1 MNRGKLFTL
10 SWREKVDLFNKLLFS
25 PLGLHYLCGI
35 VETITLQEL
44 NGRVKS
50 ALLFEMPDAYW
61 VQAEISGISPSSQG
75 HCYLELVQ
83 KDTAGRT
90 FLAKAKANV
99 WRNTWLQL
107 KHYFESE
114 TGETLKVGMKV
125 LLQVT
130 VTFHEVYGYSLV
142 VQDIDP
148 TYTMGDMARRRK
160 EILDQLAKDGVIG
173 LNRELEIPLLP
184 QRIAVISSA
193 TAAGWGD
200 FRNQLTNNVYG
211 FRFYV
216 KLFQAAMQGDD
227 VERSVISALNSVAE
241 HRDDFDL
248 VVIIR
253 GGGAVSELSCFD
265 SYNLAF
271 NIANFPL
278 PVITGIGHERDD
290 TVADTVAHTKVKT
303 PTAAAEFI
311 INRVFDTAQ
320 QLEILSRRLGDAVMN
335 RMSTENVR
343 LERLSQKLPS
353 LFAVLKVRHEQM
365 LENIWNRSVTGVRNL
380 LTVKSHKLELAEK
393 SIAAADPALI
403 LKRGFSLTRVN
414 GHVVKCASD
423 LKKGDILTT
432 VLADGTVESEII

>member
-1 MNRGKLFTL
+1 M
-10 SWREKVDLFNKLLFS
+10 EA
-25 PLGLHYLCGI
+25 
-35 VETITLQEL
+35 ITLLEL
-44 NGRVKS
+44 NGRVRS
-50 ALLFEMPDAYW
+50 TLQFEMPDAYW
-61 VQAEISGISPSSQG
+61 VQAEISSISPSGQG

-83 KDTAGRT
+83 KDATGRN
-90 FLAKAKANV
+90 FLAKAKANI
-99 WRNTWLQL
+99 WRGTWLKL
-107 KHYFESE
+107 KPYFEAQ

-160 EILDQLAKDGVIG
+160 EILEQLEKDGVIG
-173 LNRELEIPLLP
+173 LNRELEIPALP

-200 FRNQLTNNVYG
+200 FRNQLDGNIYG

-216 KLFQAAMQGDD
+216 KLFPAAMQGDD
-227 VERSVISALNSVAE
+227 VERSVISALNAVAMRRE
-241 HRDDFDL
+241 DFD
-248 VVIIR
+248 VVIIIR

-290 TVADTVAHTKVKT
+290 TVADVVAHTKVKT

-311 INRVFDTAQ
+311 INRVFDTASE
-320 QLEILSRRLGDAVMN
+320 LENLTR
-335 RMSTENVR
+335 RMSDAITEKMNAEKVR
-343 LERLSQKLPS
+343 IERMSQKLPS
-353 LFAVLKVRHEQM
+353 LFAVLKTLQEQV
-365 LENIWNRSVTGVRNL
+365 LETLWIRSVNGVRNM
-380 LTVKSHKLELAEK
+380 LTAQAHKLEIVDK
-393 SIAAADPALI
+393 SLAAADPQVI
-403 LKRGFSLTRVN
+403 LKRGYSLTRLN
-414 GHVVKCASD
+414 GRAVKCASD
-423 LKKGDILTT
+423 LKKGDRLTT
-432 VLADGTVESEII
+432 VFADGSVESEII

>member
-1 MNRGKLFTL
+1 M
-10 SWREKVDLFNKLLFS
+10 EA
-25 PLGLHYLCGI
+25 
-35 VETITLQEL
+35 ITLLEL

-50 ALLFEMPDAYW
+50 TLQFEMPDAYW
-61 VQAEISGISPSSQG
+61 VQAEISSISPSGQG

-83 KDTAGRT
+83 KDATGRN
-90 FLAKAKANV
+90 FLAKAKANI
-99 WRNTWLQL
+99 WRGTWLKL
-107 KHYFESE
+107 KPYFEAQ

-142 VQDIDP
+142 VQEIDP

-160 EILDQLAKDGVIG
+160 EILEQLEKDGVIG
-173 LNRELEIPLLP
+173 LNRELEIPALP

-200 FRNQLTNNVYG
+200 FRDQLANNIYG

-216 KLFQAAMQGDD
+216 KLFPAAMQGDD
-227 VERSVISALNSVAE
+227 VERSVISALNAVALR
-241 HRDDFDL
+241 RDDFD
-248 VVIIR
+248 VVIIIR

-290 TVADTVAHTKVKT
+290 TVADVVAHTKVKT

-311 INRVFDTAQ
+311 INKVFDTASE
-320 QLEILSRRLGDAVMN
+320 LENLTRRMGDAISERMN
-335 RMSTENVR
+335 AEKVR
-343 LERLSQKLPS
+343 IERLSQKLPS
-353 LFAVLKVRHEQM
+353 LFAVLKTRQEQI
-365 LENIWNRSVTGVRNL
+365 LETIWIRSVNGVRNM
-380 LTVKSHKLELAEK
+380 LTAQTHKLEIVDKTL
-393 SIAAADPALI
+393 AAADPAVI
-403 LKRGFSLTRVN
+403 LKRGYSLTKAGGRS
-414 GHVVKCASD
+414 VKCASD
-423 LKKGDILTT
+423 LKKGDRLTT
-432 VLADGTVESEII
+432 VFADGSVESEII

>member
-1 MNRGKLFTL
+1 M
-10 SWREKVDLFNKLLFS
+10 EA
-25 PLGLHYLCGI
+25 
-35 VETITLQEL
+35 ITLLEL

-50 ALLFEMPDAYW
+50 TLQIEMPDAYW
-61 VQAEISGISPSSQG
+61 VQAEISSISPSGQG

-83 KDTAGRT
+83 KDATGRN
-90 FLAKAKANV
+90 FLAKAKANI
-99 WRNTWLQL
+99 WRGTWLKL
-107 KHYFESE
+107 KPYFEAQ

-160 EILDQLAKDGVIG
+160 EILEQLEKDGVIG
-173 LNRELEIPLLP
+173 LNRELEIPALP

-200 FRNQLTNNVYG
+200 FRDQLANNIYG
-211 FRFYV
+211 FRFFV
-216 KLFQAAMQGDD
+216 KLFPAAMQGDD
-227 VERSVISALNSVAE
+227 VERSVISALNAVALR
-241 HRDDFDL
+241 RDDFD
-248 VVIIR
+248 VVIIIR

-290 TVADTVAHTKVKT
+290 TVADVVAHTKVKT

-311 INRVFDTAQ
+311 INRVFDTASE
-320 QLEILSRRLGDAVMN
+320 LENLTR
-335 RMSTENVR
+335 RMSDAIMEKMNAEKVR
-343 LERLSQKLPS
+343 IERMSQKLPS
-353 LFAVLKVRHEQM
+353 LFAVLKTRQEQV
-365 LENIWNRSVTGVRNL
+365 LETLWIRSVNGVRNM
-380 LTVKSHKLELAEK
+380 LTAQAHKLEIVDKTL
-393 SIAAADPALI
+393 AAADPQVI
-403 LKRGFSLTRVN
+403 LKRGYSLTRLN
-414 GHVVKCASD
+414 GRAVKCVSD
-423 LKKGDILTT
+423 LKKGDRLTT
-432 VLADGTVESEII
+432 VFADGSVESEII

>member
-1 MNRGKLFTL
+1 METL
-10 SWREKVDLFNKLLFS
+10 SLL
-25 PLGLHYLCGI
+25 
-35 VETITLQEL
+35 EL

-50 ALLFEMPDAYW
+50 TLQFEMPDAYW
-61 VQAEISGISPSSQG
+61 VQAEISSISPSGQG

-83 KDTAGRT
+83 KDATGRN
-90 FLAKAKANV
+90 FLAKAKANI
-99 WRNTWLQL
+99 WRGTWLKL
-107 KHYFESE
+107 KPYFEAQ

-148 TYTMGDMARRRK
+148 AYTMGDMARRRK
-160 EILDQLAKDGVIG
+160 EILEQLARDGVIG
-173 LNRELEIPLLP
+173 LNKELEIPALP
-184 QRIAVISSA
+184 HRIAVISSA

-200 FRNQLTNNVYG
+200 FRNQLDGNIYG

-216 KLFQAAMQGDD
+216 KLFPALMQGDD
-227 VERSVISALNSVAE
+227 VERSVVLALNAVASR
-241 HRDDFDL
+241 RDDFDL

-290 TVADTVAHTKVKT
+290 TVADVVAHTKVKT

-311 INRVFDTAQ
+311 INRVFDTASE
-320 QLEILSRRLGDAVMN
+320 LENLTR
-335 RMSTENVR
+335 RMSDAITGRMNTENVR
-343 LERLSQKLPS
+343 IERLSQKLPS
-353 LFAVLKVRHEQM
+353 LFAVLRARQEQL
-365 LENIWNRSVTGVRNL
+365 LETVWIRSVNGVRNL
-380 LTVKSHKLELAEK
+380 LTSQTHKLEILDK
-393 SIAAADPALI
+393 TLAAADPAVI
-403 LKRGFSLTRVN
+403 LKRGYSLTRA
-414 GHVVKCASD
+414 GGRVVKCASD
-423 LKKGDILTT
+423 LKKGDRLTT
-432 VLADGTVESEII
+432 VFSDGSVESEII

>member
-1 MNRGKLFTL
+1 MEALTL
-10 SWREKVDLFNKLLFS
+10 L
-25 PLGLHYLCGI
+25 
-35 VETITLQEL
+35 EL

-50 ALLFEMPDAYW
+50 TLQFEMPDAYW
-61 VQAEISGISPSSQG
+61 VQAEISSISPSGQG

-83 KDTAGRT
+83 KDASGRT
-90 FLAKAKANV
+90 FLAKAKANI
-99 WRNTWLQL
+99 WRGTWIRL
-107 KHYFESE
+107 KPYFEAE

-160 EILDQLAKDGVIG
+160 EILEQLTKDGVIG
-173 LNRELEIPLLP
+173 LNRELEIPVLP
-184 QRIAVISSA
+184 DRIAVISSA

-200 FRNQLTNNVYG
+200 FRNQLSGNIYG

-216 KLFQAAMQGDD
+216 KLFPALMQGDD
-227 VERSVISALNSVAE
+227 VENSVIRALDAVAAR
-241 HRDDFDL
+241 RDDFDI

-265 SYNLAF
+265 SYNLAY

-290 TVADTVAHTKVKT
+290 TVADVVAHTKVKT

-311 INRVFDTAQ
+311 ISRVFDTASA
-320 QLEILSRRLGDAVMN
+320 LEELTRRMGDAVSGRMN
-335 RMSTENVR
+335 AENMRM
-343 LERLSQKLPS
+343 ERLSQKLPS
-353 LFAVLKVRHEQM
+353 LFAVLRTRQEQY
-365 LENIWNRSVTGVRNL
+365 LETLDIKMRNGVRNM
-380 LTVKSHKLELAEK
+380 LTVQNHKLEIMDK
-393 SIAAADPALI
+393 SLAAADPVII
-403 LKRGFSLTRVN
+403 LKRGYSLTRV
-414 GHVVKCASD
+414 GGRVVKGVAG
-423 LKKGDILTT
+423 LKKGDRLTT
-432 VLADGTVESEII
+432 SFADGAVESEII

>member
-1 MNRGKLFTL
+1 MRCLKSKGKPILLIIDTMETL
-10 SWREKVDLFNKLLFS
+10 SLL
-25 PLGLHYLCGI
+25 
-35 VETITLQEL
+35 EL

-50 ALLFEMPDAYW
+50 TIQFEMPDAYW
-61 VQAEISGISPSSQG
+61 VQAEISSISPSGQG

-83 KDTAGRT
+83 KDATGRS
-90 FLAKAKANV
+90 FLAKAKANI
-99 WRNTWLQL
+99 WRGTWLKL
-107 KHYFESE
+107 KPYFEAQ

-160 EILDQLAKDGVIG
+160 EILEQLTKDGVIG
-173 LNRELEIPLLP
+173 LNKELEIPDLP
-184 QRIAVISSA
+184 NRIAVISSA

-200 FRNQLTNNVYG
+200 FRNQLDGNIYG

-216 KLFQAAMQGDD
+216 KLFPALMQGDD
-227 VERSVISALNSVAE
+227 VERSVISALNAVADR
-241 HRDDFDL
+241 RDDFDL

-290 TVADTVAHTKVKT
+290 TVADVVANTKVKT

-311 INRVFDTAQ
+311 INRVFDTATR
-320 QLEILSRRLGDAVMN
+320 LEDLTRRMGDAVQDRMN
-335 RMSTENVR
+335 FENVR
-343 LERLSQKLPS
+343 IERLSQKLPS
-353 LFAVLKVRHEQM
+353 LFALLKARQEQL
-365 LENIWNRSVTGVRNL
+365 LETVWIRSVNGVRNL
-380 LTVKSHKLELAEK
+380 LTAQTHKLEIVDKTL
-393 SIAAADPALI
+393 SAADPAVI
-403 LKRGFSLTRVN
+403 LKRGYSLTRA
-414 GHVVKCASD
+414 GGRVVKCASD
-423 LKKGDILTT
+423 LKRGDRLTT
-432 VLADGTVESEII
+432 VFADGSVESEIV

>member
-1 MNRGKLFTL
+1 M
-10 SWREKVDLFNKLLFS
+10 EA
-25 PLGLHYLCGI
+25 
-35 VETITLQEL
+35 ITLLEL
-44 NGRVKS
+44 NGRVRS
-50 ALLFEMPDAYW
+50 TLQFEMPDAYW
-61 VQAEISGISPSSQG
+61 VQAEISSISPSGQG

-83 KDTAGRT
+83 KDATGRN
-90 FLAKAKANV
+90 FLAKAKANI
-99 WRNTWLQL
+99 WRGTWLKL
-107 KHYFESE
+107 KPYFEAQ

-160 EILDQLAKDGVIG
+160 EILEQLEKEGVIG
-173 LNRELEIPLLP
+173 LNRELEIPALP
-184 QRIAVISSA
+184 HRIAVISSA

-200 FRNQLTNNVYG
+200 FRNQLDGNIYG

-216 KLFQAAMQGDD
+216 KLFPALMQGDD
-227 VERSVISALNSVAE
+227 VERSVISALNAVAMR
-241 HRDDFDL
+241 RDDFDV

-290 TVADTVAHTKVKT
+290 TVADVVAHTKVKT

-311 INRVFDTAQ
+311 INKVFDTASE
-320 QLEILSRRLGDAVMN
+320 LENLTR
-335 RMSTENVR
+335 RMSDAITEKMNAEKVR
-343 LERLSQKLPS
+343 IERVSQKLPS
-353 LFAVLKVRHEQM
+353 LFAVLKTRQEQV
-365 LENIWNRSVTGVRNL
+365 LETLWIRSVNGVRNM
-380 LTVKSHKLELAEK
+380 LTAQAHKLEIVDKTL
-393 SIAAADPALI
+393 AAADPQVI
-403 LKRGFSLTRVN
+403 LRRGYSLTRLN
-414 GHVVKCASD
+414 GRAVKCASD
-423 LKKGDILTT
+423 LKKGDRLTT
-432 VLADGTVESEII
+432 VFADGSVESEII

>member
-1 MNRGKLFTL
+1 METL
-10 SWREKVDLFNKLLFS
+10 SLL
-25 PLGLHYLCGI
+25 
-35 VETITLQEL
+35 EL

-50 ALLFEMPDAYW
+50 TIQFEMPDAYW
-61 VQAEISGISPSSQG
+61 VQAEISSISPSGQG

-83 KDTAGRT
+83 KDATGRS
-90 FLAKAKANV
+90 FLAKAKANI
-99 WRNTWLQL
+99 WRGTWLKL
-107 KHYFESE
+107 KPYFEAR

-160 EILDQLAKDGVIG
+160 EILEQLTKDGVIG
-173 LNRELEIPLLP
+173 LNKELEIPDLP
-184 QRIAVISSA
+184 NRIAVISSA

-200 FRNQLTNNVYG
+200 FRNQLDGNIYG

-216 KLFQAAMQGDD
+216 KLFPALMQGDD
-227 VERSVISALNSVAE
+227 VERSVISALNAVADR
-241 HRDDFDL
+241 RDDFDL

-290 TVADTVAHTKVKT
+290 TVADVVAHTKVKT

-311 INRVFDTAQ
+311 INRVFDTATR
-320 QLEILSRRLGDAVMN
+320 LEDLTRRMGDAVQDRMN
-335 RMSTENVR
+335 SENVR
-343 LERLSQKLPS
+343 IERLSQKLPS
-353 LFAVLKVRHEQM
+353 LFALLKARQEQL
-365 LENIWNRSVTGVRNL
+365 LETVWIRSVNGVRNL
-380 LTVKSHKLELAEK
+380 LTAQTHKLEIVDKTL
-393 SIAAADPALI
+393 SAADPAVI
-403 LKRGFSLTRVN
+403 LKRGYSLTRA
-414 GHVVKCASD
+414 GGRVVKCASD
-423 LKKGDILTT
+423 LKRGDRLTT
-432 VLADGTVESEII
+432 VFADGSVESEIV

>member
-1 MNRGKLFTL
+1 METL
-10 SWREKVDLFNKLLFS
+10 SLL
-25 PLGLHYLCGI
+25 
-35 VETITLQEL
+35 EL

-50 ALLFEMPDAYW
+50 TIQFEMPDAYW
-61 VQAEISGISPSSQG
+61 VQAEISSISPSGQG

-83 KDTAGRT
+83 KDATGRS
-90 FLAKAKANV
+90 FLAKAKANI
-99 WRNTWLQL
+99 WRGTWLKL
-107 KHYFESE
+107 KPYFEAQ

-160 EILDQLAKDGVIG
+160 EILEQLTKDGVIG
-173 LNRELEIPLLP
+173 LNKELEIPDLP
-184 QRIAVISSA
+184 NRIAVISSA

-200 FRNQLTNNVYG
+200 FRNQLGGNIYG

-216 KLFQAAMQGDD
+216 KLFPALMQGDD
-227 VERSVISALNSVAE
+227 VERSVISALNAVADR
-241 HRDDFDL
+241 RDDFDL

-290 TVADTVAHTKVKT
+290 TVADVVAHTKVKT

-311 INRVFDTAQ
+311 INRVFDTATR
-320 QLEILSRRLGDAVMN
+320 LEDLTRRMGDAVQDRMN
-335 RMSTENVR
+335 SEKVR
-343 LERLSQKLPS
+343 IERLSQKLPS
-353 LFAVLKVRHEQM
+353 LFALLKARQEQL
-365 LENIWNRSVTGVRNL
+365 LETVWIRSVNGVRNL
-380 LTVKSHKLELAEK
+380 LTAQTHKLEIVDKTL
-393 SIAAADPALI
+393 SAADPAVI
-403 LKRGFSLTRVN
+403 LKRGYSLTRA
-414 GHVVKCASD
+414 GGRVVKCASD
-423 LKKGDILTT
+423 LKRGDRLTT
-432 VLADGTVESEII
+432 VFADGSVESEIV

>member
-1 MNRGKLFTL
+1 METL
-10 SWREKVDLFNKLLFS
+10 SLL
-25 PLGLHYLCGI
+25 
-35 VETITLQEL
+35 EL

-50 ALLFEMPDAYW
+50 TLQFEMPDAYW
-61 VQAEISGISPSSQG
+61 VQAEISSISPSGQG

-83 KDTAGRT
+83 KDATGRN
-90 FLAKAKANV
+90 FLAKAKANI
-99 WRNTWLQL
+99 WRGTWLKL
-107 KHYFESE
+107 KPYFEAQ

-148 TYTMGDMARRRK
+148 AYTMGDMARRRK
-160 EILDQLAKDGVIG
+160 EILEQLARDGVIG
-173 LNRELEIPLLP
+173 LNKELEIPALP
-184 QRIAVISSA
+184 HRIAVISSA

-200 FRNQLTNNVYG
+200 FRNQLDSNIYG

-216 KLFQAAMQGDD
+216 KLFPALMQGDD
-227 VERSVISALNSVAE
+227 VERSVVSALNAVAAR
-241 HRDDFDL
+241 RDDFDL

-290 TVADTVAHTKVKT
+290 TVADVVAHTKVKT

-311 INRVFDTAQ
+311 INRVFDTASE
-320 QLEILSRRLGDAVMN
+320 LENLTR
-335 RMSTENVR
+335 RMSDAITGRMNAENVR
-343 LERLSQKLPS
+343 IERLSQKLPS
-353 LFAVLKVRHEQM
+353 LFAVLRTRQEQL
-365 LENIWNRSVTGVRNL
+365 LETVWIRSVNGVRNL
-380 LTVKSHKLELAEK
+380 LTAQTHKLEIVDKTLT
-393 SIAAADPALI
+393 AADPAVI
-403 LKRGFSLTRVN
+403 LKRGYSLTRA
-414 GHVVKCASD
+414 GGRVVKSASD
-423 LKKGDILTT
+423 LKKGDRLTT
-432 VLADGTVESEII
+432 VFADGSVESEII

>member
-1 MNRGKLFTL
+1 MLENL
-10 SWREKVDLFNKLLFS
+10 KLLFL
-25 PLGLHYLCGI
+25 PT
-35 VETITLQEL
+35 VNAITLQEL

-50 ALLFEMPDAYW
+50 TLQFEMPDAYW
-61 VQAEISGISPSSQG
+61 VQAEISGINPSSQG

-83 KDTAGRT
+83 KDTTGKT

-99 WRNTWLQL
+99 WRNTWL
-107 KHYFESE
+107 KMKPYFEAE

-125 LLQVT
+125 LLQVN

-184 QRIAVISSA
+184 HRIAVISSA
-193 TAAGWGD
+193 TAAGYGD
-200 FRNQLTNNVYG
+200 FRNQLAGNAYG

-227 VERSVISALNSVAE
+227 VERSVIAALDAIAAR
-241 HRDDFDL
+241 RDMFDL

-265 SYNLAF
+265 SYDLAY

-290 TVADTVAHTKVKT
+290 TVADVVAHTKVKT

-320 QLEILSRRLGDAVMN
+320 VLETLGRRLGDSVAERMN
-335 RMSTENVR
+335 AEKLR
-343 LERLSQKLPS
+343 LERIAQKLPS
-353 LFAVLKVRHEQM
+353 LFAILKVRHEQL
-365 LENIWNRSVTGVRNL
+365 LENFLNRSVTGVRNI
-380 LTVKSHKLELAEK
+380 LTARTHRLEILEK
-393 SIAAADPALI
+393 SVAAADPALI
-403 LKRGFSLTRVN
+403 LKRGFSLTRLN
-414 GHVVKCASD
+414 GHVVRSASD
-423 LKKGDILTT
+423 LKPGDRLTT
-432 VLADGTVESEII
+432 VLADGSVESEII

>member
-1 MNRGKLFTL
+1 METL
-10 SWREKVDLFNKLLFS
+10 SLL
-25 PLGLHYLCGI
+25 
-35 VETITLQEL
+35 EL

-50 ALLFEMPDAYW
+50 TLQFEMPDAYW
-61 VQAEISGISPSSQG
+61 VQAEISSISPSGQG

-83 KDTAGRT
+83 KDATGRN
-90 FLAKAKANV
+90 FLAKAKANI
-99 WRNTWLQL
+99 WRGTWLKL
-107 KHYFESE
+107 KPYFEAQ

-148 TYTMGDMARRRK
+148 AYTMGDMARRRK
-160 EILDQLAKDGVIG
+160 EILEQLARDGVIG
-173 LNRELEIPLLP
+173 LNKELEIPALP
-184 QRIAVISSA
+184 HRIAVISSA

-200 FRNQLTNNVYG
+200 FRNQLDGNIYG

-216 KLFQAAMQGDD
+216 KLFPALMQGDD
-227 VERSVISALNSVAE
+227 VERSVVSALNAVAAR
-241 HRDDFDL
+241 RDDFDL

-290 TVADTVAHTKVKT
+290 TVADVVAHTKVKT

-311 INRVFDTAQ
+311 INRVFDTASE
-320 QLEILSRRLGDAVMN
+320 LENLTR
-335 RMSTENVR
+335 RMSDAITGRMNAENVR
-343 LERLSQKLPS
+343 IERLSQKLPS
-353 LFAVLKVRHEQM
+353 LFAVLRTRQEQL
-365 LENIWNRSVTGVRNL
+365 LETVWIRSVNGVRNL
-380 LTVKSHKLELAEK
+380 ITSQTHKLEILDK
-393 SIAAADPALI
+393 TLAAADPAVI
-403 LKRGFSLTRVN
+403 LKRGYSLTRA
-414 GHVVKCASD
+414 GGRVVKSASD
-423 LKKGDILTT
+423 LKKGDRLTT
-432 VLADGTVESEII
+432 VFADGSVDSEII

>member
-1 MNRGKLFTL
+1 M
-10 SWREKVDLFNKLLFS
+10 EA
-25 PLGLHYLCGI
+25 
-35 VETITLQEL
+35 ITLLEL

-50 ALLFEMPDAYW
+50 TLQFEMPDAYW
-61 VQAEISGISPSSQG
+61 VQAEISSISPSGQG

-83 KDTAGRT
+83 KDATGRN
-90 FLAKAKANV
+90 FLAKAKANI
-99 WRNTWLQL
+99 WRGTWLKL
-107 KHYFESE
+107 KPYFEAQ

-160 EILDQLAKDGVIG
+160 EILEQLEKDGVIG
-173 LNRELEIPLLP
+173 LNRELEIPALP

-200 FRNQLTNNVYG
+200 FRDQLSKNIYG
-211 FRFYV
+211 FQFYV
-216 KLFQAAMQGDD
+216 KLFPAAMQGDD
-227 VERSVISALNSVAE
+227 VERSVISALNAVAMR
-241 HRDDFDL
+241 RDDFD
-248 VVIIR
+248 VVIIIR

-290 TVADTVAHTKVKT
+290 TVADVVAHTKVKT

-311 INRVFDTAQ
+311 INKVFDTASE
-320 QLEILSRRLGDAVMN
+320 LENLTRRMTDSIAERMN
-335 RMSTENVR
+335 DEKVRIERM
-343 LERLSQKLPS
+343 SQKLPS
-353 LFAVLKVRHEQM
+353 LFAVLKTRQEQI
-365 LENIWNRSVTGVRNL
+365 LETMWIKTANGVRNM
-380 LTVKSHKLELAEK
+380 LTAQAHKLEIVEK
-393 SIAAADPALI
+393 SLAAADPQVI
-403 LKRGFSLTRVN
+403 LKRGYSLTRLN
-414 GHVVKCASD
+414 GRVVKGASD
-423 LKKGDILTT
+423 LKKGDRLTT
-432 VLADGTVESEII
+432 VFADGSVESEII

>member
-1 MNRGKLFTL
+1 M
-10 SWREKVDLFNKLLFS
+10 EA
-25 PLGLHYLCGI
+25 
-35 VETITLQEL
+35 ITLLEL

-50 ALLFEMPDAYW
+50 TLQFEMPDAYW
-61 VQAEISGISPSSQG
+61 VQAEISSISPSGQG

-83 KDTAGRT
+83 KDATGRN
-90 FLAKAKANV
+90 FLAKAKANI
-99 WRNTWLQL
+99 WRGTWLKL
-107 KHYFESE
+107 KPYFEAQ

-160 EILDQLAKDGVIG
+160 EILEQLEKDGVIG
-173 LNRELEIPLLP
+173 LNRELEIPALP

-200 FRNQLTNNVYG
+200 FRDQLSKNIYG
-211 FRFYV
+211 FQFYV
-216 KLFQAAMQGDD
+216 KLFPAAMQGDD
-227 VERSVISALNSVAE
+227 VERSVISALNAVAMR
-241 HRDDFDL
+241 RDDFD
-248 VVIIR
+248 VVIIIR

-290 TVADTVAHTKVKT
+290 TVADVVAHTKVKT

-311 INRVFDTAQ
+311 INKVFDTASE
-320 QLEILSRRLGDAVMN
+320 LENLKRRMTDSIAERMN
-335 RMSTENVR
+335 DEKVRIERM
-343 LERLSQKLPS
+343 SQKLPS
-353 LFAVLKVRHEQM
+353 LFAVLKTRQEQI
-365 LENIWNRSVTGVRNL
+365 LETMWIKTANGVRNM
-380 LTVKSHKLELAEK
+380 LTAQAHKLEIVEK
-393 SIAAADPALI
+393 SLAAADPQVI
-403 LKRGFSLTRVN
+403 LKRGYSLTRLN
-414 GHVVKCASD
+414 GRVVKGASD
-423 LKKGDILTT
+423 LKKGDRLTT
-432 VLADGTVESEII
+432 VFADGSVESEII

>member
-1 MNRGKLFTL
+1 METL
-10 SWREKVDLFNKLLFS
+10 TLL
-25 PLGLHYLCGI
+25 
-35 VETITLQEL
+35 EL

-50 ALLFEMPDAYW
+50 TLQFEMPDAYW
-61 VQAEISGISPSSQG
+61 VQAEISGISPSGQG

-83 KDTAGRT
+83 KDTTGRT
-90 FLAKAKANV
+90 FLAKAKANI
-99 WRNTWLQL
+99 WRNTWL
-107 KHYFESE
+107 KIKPYFEAE

-142 VQDIDP
+142 VLDIDP

-160 EILDQLAKDGVIG
+160 EILDQLTKDGVIG
-173 LNRELEIPLLP
+173 LNQELEIALLP

-200 FRNQLTNNVYG
+200 FRNQLENNVYG

-227 VERSVISALNSVAE
+227 VERSVIAALDAVAAR
-241 HRDDFDL
+241 RDDFDL

-265 SYNLAF
+265 SYNLAY

-290 TVADTVAHTKVKT
+290 TVADVVAHTKVKT
-303 PTAAAEFI
+303 PTSAAEFI
-311 INRVFDTAQ
+311 INRVFDTASM
-320 QLEILSRRLGDAVMN
+320 LETLSRRLGDSVLN
-335 RMSTENVR
+335 RMNVENVR
-343 LERLSQKLPS
+343 LERLAQKLPS
-353 LFAVLKVRHEQM
+353 LFAVLKVRNEQM
-365 LENIWNRSVTGVRNL
+365 LENIWNRSVTGVRNM
-380 LTVKSHKLELAEK
+380 LTNKNHKLELLEK

-403 LKRGFSLTRVN
+403 LKRGFSLTRHN
-414 GHVVKCASD
+414 GRVVTSASD
-423 LKKGDILTT
+423 LKPGDRLTT
-432 VLADGTVESEII
+432 VLADGSIESEII

>member
-1 MNRGKLFTL
+1 METL
-10 SWREKVDLFNKLLFS
+10 SLL
-25 PLGLHYLCGI
+25 
-35 VETITLQEL
+35 EL

-50 ALLFEMPDAYW
+50 TIQFEMPDAYW
-61 VQAEISGISPSSQG
+61 VQAEISSISPSGQG

-83 KDTAGRT
+83 KDATGRS
-90 FLAKAKANV
+90 FLAKAKANI
-99 WRNTWLQL
+99 WRGTWLKL
-107 KHYFESE
+107 KPYFEAQ

-160 EILDQLAKDGVIG
+160 EILEQLTKDGVIG
-173 LNRELEIPLLP
+173 LNKELEIPDLP
-184 QRIAVISSA
+184 NRIAVISSA

-200 FRNQLTNNVYG
+200 FRNQLDGNIYG

-216 KLFQAAMQGDD
+216 KLFPALMQGDD
-227 VERSVISALNSVAE
+227 VERSVISALNAVADR
-241 HRDDFDL
+241 RDDFDL

-290 TVADTVAHTKVKT
+290 TVADVVANTKVKT

-311 INRVFDTAQ
+311 INRVFDTATR
-320 QLEILSRRLGDAVMN
+320 LEDLTRRMGDAVQDRMN
-335 RMSTENVR
+335 FENVR
-343 LERLSQKLPS
+343 IERLSQKLPS
-353 LFAVLKVRHEQM
+353 LFALLKARQEQL
-365 LENIWNRSVTGVRNL
+365 LETVWIRSVNGVRNL
-380 LTVKSHKLELAEK
+380 LTAQTHKLEIVDKTL
-393 SIAAADPALI
+393 SAADPAVI
-403 LKRGFSLTRVN
+403 LKRGYSLTRA
-414 GHVVKCASD
+414 GGRVVKCASD
-423 LKKGDILTT
+423 LKRGDRLTT
-432 VLADGTVESEII
+432 VFADGSVESEIV

>member
-1 MNRGKLFTL
+1 M
-10 SWREKVDLFNKLLFS
+10 EA
-25 PLGLHYLCGI
+25 
-35 VETITLQEL
+35 ITLLEL

-50 ALLFEMPDAYW
+50 TLQFEMPDAYW
-61 VQAEISGISPSSQG
+61 VQAEISSISPSGQG

-83 KDTAGRT
+83 KDDTGRN
-90 FLAKAKANV
+90 FLAKAKANI
-99 WRNTWLQL
+99 WRGTWLKL
-107 KHYFESE
+107 KPYFEAE

-160 EILDQLAKDGVIG
+160 EILEQLAKDGVIG
-173 LNRELEIPLLP
+173 LNQELEIPVLP
-184 QRIAVISSA
+184 NRVAVISSA

-200 FRNQLTNNVYG
+200 FRDQLAGNIYG

-216 KLFQAAMQGDD
+216 KLFPALMQGND
-227 VERSVISALNSVAE
+227 VERSVIAALDAVAS
-241 HRDDFDL
+241 RSDDFDI

-290 TVADTVAHTKVKT
+290 TVADVVAHTKVKT

-311 INRVFDTAQ
+311 INRVFDSAQ
-320 QLEILSRRLGDAVMN
+320 ELENLAR
-335 RMSTENVR
+335 RMSEAISERMNAENMR
-343 LERLSQKLPS
+343 IERLSQKLPS
-353 LFAVLKVRHEQM
+353 LFAVLKTRQEQILETVRIRSLNGIRNM
-365 LENIWNRSVTGVRNL
+365 LTAQN
-380 LTVKSHKLELAEK
+380 HKLEIMEK
-393 SIAAADPALI
+393 SIIAADPAII
-403 LKRGFSLTRVN
+403 LKRGFSLTRLN
-414 GHVVKCASD
+414 GRVVKGISE
-423 LKKGDILTT
+423 LKKGDHLTT
-432 VLADGTVESEII
+432 AFADGSVESEII

>member
-1 MNRGKLFTL
+1 MEPLTL
-10 SWREKVDLFNKLLFS
+10 L
-25 PLGLHYLCGI
+25 
-35 VETITLQEL
+35 EL

-50 ALLFEMPDAYW
+50 TLQFEMPDAYW
-61 VQAEISGISPSSQG
+61 VQAEISGISPSGQG

-83 KDTAGRT
+83 KDPTGRT

-99 WRNTWLQL
+99 WRSTWLRL
-107 KHYFESE
+107 KPFFEE
-114 TGETLKVGMKV
+114 QTGEVLKVGMKV

-130 VTFHEVYGYSLV
+130 VSFHEVYGYSLT

-148 TYTMGDMARRRK
+148 TYTMGDMARRRR
-160 EILDQLAKDGVIG
+160 EILQQLEKDGVIG

-184 QRIAVISSA
+184 HRIAVISSA
-193 TAAGWGD
+193 TAAGYGD
-200 FRNQLTNNVYG
+200 FCNQLANNIYG

-227 VERSVISALNSVAE
+227 VERSVIAALDAVASR
-241 HRDDFDL
+241 RDDFD
-248 VVIIR
+248 VVIIIR

-265 SYNLAF
+265 SYDLAY

-290 TVADTVAHTKVKT
+290 TVADVVAHTKVKT

-311 INRVFDTAQ
+311 ISKVFDTAQ
-320 QLEILSRRLGDAVMN
+320 ALETFARRLGDAVVGRMN
-335 RMSTENVR
+335 AENVR

-353 LFAVLKVRHEQM
+353 LFAVLKVRHEQL
-365 LENIWNRSVTGVRNL
+365 LENMWNRSLTGVRNL
-380 LTVKSHKLELAEK
+380 LTARSHKLEILEK
-393 SIAAADPALI
+393 SIAAADPAVV

-414 GHVVKCASD
+414 GHVVSRASD
-423 LKKGDILTT
+423 LKPGDRLTT
-432 VLADGTVESEII
+432 VLADGSIESEVI

>member
-1 MNRGKLFTL
+1 M
-10 SWREKVDLFNKLLFS
+10 EA
-25 PLGLHYLCGI
+25 
-35 VETITLQEL
+35 ITLLEL

-50 ALLFEMPDAYW
+50 TLQFEMPDAYW
-61 VQAEISGISPSSQG
+61 VQAEISSISPSSQG
-75 HCYLELVQ
+75 HCYIELVQ
-83 KDTAGRT
+83 KDPTGRN
-90 FLAKAKANV
+90 FLAKAKANI
-99 WRNTWLQL
+99 WRGTWLKL
-107 KHYFESE
+107 KPYFESQ

-160 EILDQLAKDGVIG
+160 EILDQLENDGVIG
-173 LNRELEIPLLP
+173 LNRELEIPALP

-200 FRNQLTNNVYG
+200 FRNQLGNNIYG

-216 KLFQAAMQGDD
+216 KLFPALMQGDD
-227 VERSVISALNSVAE
+227 VERSVISALDAVAAR
-241 HRDDFDL
+241 RDDFDV

-265 SYNLAF
+265 SYSLAY

-290 TVADTVAHTKVKT
+290 TVADVVAHTKVKT

-311 INRVFDTAQ
+311 INRVFDSASE
-320 QLEILSRRLGDAVMN
+320 LENLTRRMSDAVSERMN
-335 RMSTENVR
+335 AEHIRI
-343 LERLSQKLPS
+343 ERLSQKLPS
-353 LFAVLKVRHEQM
+353 LFAILETRQEQVLET
-365 LENIWNRSVTGVRNL
+365 IWLRSVNAVRNM
-380 LTVKSHKLELAEK
+380 LTTQNHKLEMMDK
-393 SIAAADPALI
+393 SIAAADPVLI
-403 LKRGFSLTRVN
+403 LKRGYSLTRLN
-414 GHVVKCASD
+414 GRAVKGASD
-423 LKKGDILTT
+423 LKKGDRLTT
-432 VLADGTVESEII
+432 VFADGSVESEII

>member
-1 MNRGKLFTL
+1 MEALTL
-10 SWREKVDLFNKLLFS
+10 L
-25 PLGLHYLCGI
+25 
-35 VETITLQEL
+35 EL

-50 ALLFEMPDAYW
+50 TLQFEMPDAYW
-61 VQAEISGISPSSQG
+61 VQAEISSISPSGQG

-83 KDTAGRT
+83 KDATGRN
-90 FLAKAKANV
+90 FLAKAKANI
-99 WRNTWLQL
+99 WRGTWLKL
-107 KHYFESE
+107 KPYFEAQ

-160 EILDQLAKDGVIG
+160 EILEQLEKDGVIG
-173 LNRELEIPLLP
+173 LNHELEIPALP
-184 QRIAVISSA
+184 NRIAVISSA

-200 FRNQLTNNVYG
+200 FRDQLAGNIYG
-211 FRFYV
+211 FQFYV
-216 KLFQAAMQGDD
+216 KLFPALMQGDD
-227 VERSVISALNSVAE
+227 VERSVIAALDAVAAM
-241 HRDDFDL
+241 RDMFDL

-265 SYNLAF
+265 SYNLAY

-290 TVADTVAHTKVKT
+290 TVADVVAHTKVKT

-311 INRVFDTAQ
+311 INMVFDSASM
-320 QLEILSRRLGDAVMN
+320 LEEMTRRIGNVVADRMN
-335 RMSTENVR
+335 LENIR

-353 LFAVLKVRHEQM
+353 LFAVLRARQEQYVETLRIKM
-365 LENIWNRSVTGVRNL
+365 LNGVHNL
-380 LTVKSHKLELAEK
+380 FTEQNHKLEIMDKTL
-393 SIAAADPALI
+393 AAADPVLI
-403 LKRGFSLTRVN
+403 LKRGYSLASVN
-414 GHVVKCASD
+414 GRVVKSVSE
-423 LKKGDILTT
+423 LKKGDRLTT
-432 VLADGTVESEII
+432 AFADGSVESEII